1 MTRIE
6 LNVILRKLSNI
17 KKYLAQLQT
26 KANLSR
32 ADYAEDFEQQLVVE
46 RLLHLLVESAAD
58 INSHIAVNSD
68 QTPPDTYR
76 DSFLL
81 LGKMGVLSS
90 DLAQQLA
97 PVAGL
102 RNRLVDDYDDIDNA
116 IVYKSIAFALS
127 LFPQYLQQVQAHL
140 KKANGAEV

>member
-1 MTRIE
+1 
-6 LNVILRKLSNI
+6 
-17 KKYLAQLQT
+17 
-26 KANLSR
+26 
-32 ADYAEDFEQQLVVE
+32 EQQLVVE

-140 KKANGAEV
+140 KKANGAEI